1 MMDFISVP
9 VIVGIVFLGVY
20 KLFELF
26 VCKSERLKVIDKLND
41 RLYSADITGKLS
53 LPNYQQP
60 RFSFGA
66 LKAGCLMV
74 GIGLGLLI
82 GFFICLNAFP
92 DYQTSISDWRGREVS
107 SIIYGSCVL
116 LFGGLGLLIAFL
128 IELKTSKKR
137 EVE

>member
-9 VIVGIVFLGVY
+9 IIVGIVFLGVY

-26 VCKSERLKVIDKLND
+26 VCKSERMKIIDKLND

-60 RFSFGA
+60 QFSFGA

-74 GIGLGLLI
+74 GVGLGLLI
-82 GFFICLNAFP
+82 GFFICLSIFP
-92 DYQTSISDWRGREVS
+92 DYHIRITEWGAKELS
-107 SIIYGSCVL
+107 SIVYGSCVL

>member
-9 VIVGIVFLGVY
+9 VVVGIVFLGVY

-26 VCKSERLKVIDKLND
+26 VCKSERMKVIDKLSD
-41 RLYSADITGKLS
+41 RLYSADITGKLT

-74 GIGLGLLI
+74 GIGLGLLT
-82 GFFICLNAFP
+82 GFFICINTFP
-92 DYQTSISDWRGREVS
+92 NYQTNINDWRSREIS

-116 LFGGLGLLIAFL
+116 LFGGLSLLVAFL
-128 IELKTSKKR
+128 IELRTSKKR